1 MSVTIRFAGDVND
14 LLGKQDTVR
23 KGTEQ
28 ITDEWKQWLKQ
39 TKELDQSARK
49 VLRDIETDQERY
61 NAKLRELNTLYKAGR
76 INAEQ
81 FQRAVKQAQTEM
93 NGTIDKGQQG
103 LGSYIGKI
111 GLTAAAIE
119 TVRQSWQ
126 KVMEI
131 QQQAIDL
138 DRRYER
144 KTRAATE
151 GIANFV
157 SMQPAGTEK
166 ARLKTVME
174 LARGVMGIGEA
185 ADMFQSIQSAAPGTD
200 RQQFA
205 AAKAAAKEVFQAAK
219 LGMPADLGGE
229 LATQAFNVGM
239 APDQMVRAG
248 FAAGIASK
256 RGPREVAAA
265 APAIGLFDDPRLGV
279 AVAAQMAGV
288 DKGEVK
294 SLTGA
299 AARTLAGA
307 PGQGPSDWFI
317 EQGLP
322 QNASM
327 AQRLQMLQKQGIDT
341 VAEMSAIGINDSLQQ
356 RAIGALTRAQ
366 DIQSLGTITQ
376 AIDAAIANPN
386 YLATIQKKNEQ
397 AIPEMKFARL
407 TKEQESM
414 ATELQSFSVGAQ
426 SRVLKERKLQ
436 VQLLQN
442 DLETTMLGYPIF
454 DEDGNMDYGRFNR
467 TKLWDGGARARIE
480 AQVDAEQ
487 STLWKEMLRNEARQA
502 LAEQKRKTPAIQKQ
516 EK

>member
-14 LLGKQDTVR
+14 LLGKQDKVR
-23 KGTEQ
+23 EGTER
-28 ITDEWKQWLKQ
+28 ITDEWKDWLKQ
-39 TKELDQSARK
+39 TKELDQSTRK
-49 VLRDIETDQERY
+49 VLRDIQTDQERY
-61 NAKLRELNTLYKAGR
+61 NEKLRELNTLYKSGR

-81 FQRAVKQAQTEM
+81 FQRAVKQAQTDL

-111 GLTAAAIE
+111 GLTAGAIA
-119 TVRQSWQ
+119 TVQQAWQ
-126 KVMEI
+126 KVMDI
-131 QQQAIDL
+131 QKEVIDL

-144 KTRAATE
+144 KTRAATD

-166 ARLKTVME
+166 ARLQTVME

-200 RQQFA
+200 KQQFA

-294 SLTGA
+294 SLTAA

-307 PGQGPSDWFI
+307 PGQGPSDWFM

-327 AQRLQMLQKQGIDT
+327 AQRLEMLQKQGIDT

-366 DIQSLGTITQ
+366 DIQALGTITQ
-376 AIDAAIANPN
+376 AIDAAISNPN

-397 AIPEMKFARL
+397 AVPEMKFSRL
-407 TKEQESM
+407 IKEQEAM
-414 ATELQSFSVGAQ
+414 ATELQSFSLGAQ
-426 SRVLKERKLQ
+426 DRVLKERKMA
-436 VQLLQN
+436 VRLLQDN
-442 DLETTMLGYPIF
+442 LETTMFGAPIF
-454 DEDGNMDYGRFNR
+454 DEDLNMDYGRFNR
-467 TKLWDGGARARIE
+467 TKMLDGGARSRIE
-480 AQVDAEQ
+480 AQVNSEQDA
-487 STLWKEMLRNEARQA
+487 LWRETMRTEAQKT
-502 LAEQKRKTPAIQKQ
+502 LAEAKRGKPMIQKQ